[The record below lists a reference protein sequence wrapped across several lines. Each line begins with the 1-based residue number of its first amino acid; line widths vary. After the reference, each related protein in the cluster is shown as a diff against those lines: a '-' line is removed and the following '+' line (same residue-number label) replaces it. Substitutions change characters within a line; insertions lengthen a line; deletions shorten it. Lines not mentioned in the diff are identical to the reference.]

1 MTLSR
6 TIRYFSTCNEDFPT
20 EKEKKISSVATL
32 EHGQNTGGQEEGPSD
47 DTQIEERPLTVD
59 VGGGSQT
66 VFTCGETSSGSI
78 TNSIQYIIFSQL
90 HKYVLIA
97 QEGDWNFSEG
107 WQRKNVLQITGAL

>member
-20 EKEKKISSVATL
+20 EKEKKISSVVTL
-32 EHGQNTGGQEEGPSD
+32 EHGQNTGGQEEGPTD
-47 DTQIEERPLTVD
+47 DPQTEERPLTVD

-78 TNSIQYIIFSQL
+78 TNSIQYIIIFSQL
-90 HKYVLIA
+90 YKYMSSWKTSSFLMISKA
-97 QEGDWNFSEG
+97 C
-107 WQRKNVLQITGAL
+107 